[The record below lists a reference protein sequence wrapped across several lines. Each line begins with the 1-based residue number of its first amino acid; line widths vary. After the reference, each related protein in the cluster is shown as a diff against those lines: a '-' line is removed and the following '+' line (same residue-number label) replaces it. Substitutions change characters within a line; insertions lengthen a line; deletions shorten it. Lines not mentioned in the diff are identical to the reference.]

1 MKITKK
7 KNTFLGNRNE
17 YFIYADNIAPCR
29 LTFVS
34 FGILDSES
42 FGEFSKYC
50 RRLPVRTMMTLL
62 NMNLM
67 LPFQFVLKTI
77 SLNSS
82 IGRTVECTSSV
93 LQALI
98 LFGDF
103 NSEYRSNE
111 IKENVNKAAIFI
123 ESNQNKDGSWFV

>member
-1 MKITKK
+1 
-7 KNTFLGNRNE
+7 
-17 YFIYADNIAPCR
+17 
-29 LTFVS
+29 
-34 FGILDSES
+34 
-42 FGEFSKYC
+42 
-50 RRLPVRTMMTLL
+50 
-62 NMNLM
+62 M

-123 ESNQNKDGSWFV
+123 ERNQNKDGSWFV